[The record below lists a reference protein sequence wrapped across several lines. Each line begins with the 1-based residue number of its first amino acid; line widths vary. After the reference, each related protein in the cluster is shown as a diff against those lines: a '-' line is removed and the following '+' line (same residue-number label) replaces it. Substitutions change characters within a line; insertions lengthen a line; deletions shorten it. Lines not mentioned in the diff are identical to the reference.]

1 MNFEEAQRWLERA
14 DPAIAKKRRS
24 ITEQLEDMKTQAA
37 DGVLTRDAAA
47 AWYALVQELHRLAD
61 AYERDLIRTL
71 RSDGLTWQ
79 QVADA
84 VQAQMSSRQ
93 AAQAKW
99 KRLIDPTRRTTNGNM
114 RRGGRPPQAPSA
126 G

>member
-1 MNFEEAQRWLERA
+1 MNFDEAQQWLERA
-14 DPAIAKKRRS
+14 DPAIARKRTS
-24 ITEQLEDMKTQAA
+24 IPEQLEDMKSRAA

-47 AWYALVQELHRLAD
+47 AWYALVQEMHRLAD
-61 AYERDLIRTL
+61 ASERDLIRTL
-71 RSDGLTWQ
+71 RADGMTWQ

-99 KRLIDPTRRTTNGNM
+99 KRLIDPARRTTNGNM

-126 G
+126 

>member
-14 DPAIAKKRRS
+14 DPAIARKRRS

-126 G
+126 

>member
-1 MNFEEAQRWLERA
+1 MNIEEAQRWLERA
-14 DPAIAKKRRS
+14 DPSIARKRQS
-24 ITEQLEDMKTQAA
+24 LPEQLEDMKTRAA
-37 DGVLTRDAAA
+37 EGVLTRDAAA
-47 AWYALVQELHRLAD
+47 AWYALVQEMHRLAD

-114 RRGGRPPQAPSA
+114 RRGGRPPQDSPPA
-126 G
+126 

>member
-1 MNFEEAQRWLERA
+1 MNFDEAQRWLERA

-126 G
+126 